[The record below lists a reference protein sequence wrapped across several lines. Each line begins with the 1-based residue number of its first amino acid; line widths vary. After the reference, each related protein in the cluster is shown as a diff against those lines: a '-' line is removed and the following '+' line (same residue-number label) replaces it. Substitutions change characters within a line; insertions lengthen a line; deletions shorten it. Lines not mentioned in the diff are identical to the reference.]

1 MVIRLSGA
9 MSMLLHAT
17 AMPVAVGR
25 LANALRP
32 EQAAPDPASRP
43 RLPLLV
49 LVFTQRRNV
58 LRRKQQRA
66 TWLGF
71 RWLHGEVRRKPPPVG
86 GVQPVGW
93 RYVFVQ
99 AREASTEAGALDR
112 VRGDVVTLSRVE
124 EGYANLVYKTL
135 EAVRWA
141 LAHVSFEAL
150 LKTDDDT
157 LVHIGRAGAWLATH
171 SQPSLYAGRVF
182 WDSQVIRSNFSKADL
197 RHPEWFPPDFAKWA
211 VPYDA
216 FASASGSYPPY
227 CSGGGYLLGSAAAQM
242 VVKRHDARRGAARP
256 VVRVEDAYVGILAAE
271 SRLQPTD
278 MAELVQDP
286 PVGREQRRELFE
298 RQAS

>member
-1 MVIRLSGA
+1 MRPPHAPHPI
-9 MSMLLHAT
+9 LLRSENLKLAFI
-17 AMPVAVGR
+17 PGGRPPDKNLR
-25 LANALRP
+25 LA
-32 EQAAPDPASRP
+32 
-43 RLPLLV
+43 
-49 LVFTQRRNV
+49 
-58 LRRKQQRA
+58 
-66 TWLGF
+66 
-71 RWLHGEVRRKPPPVG
+71 
-86 GVQPVGW
+86 
-93 RYVFVQ
+93 
-99 AREASTEAGALDR
+99 
-112 VRGDVVTLSRVE
+112 
-124 EGYANLVYKTL
+124 
-135 EAVRWA
+135 
-141 LAHVSFEAL
+141 VSP
-150 LKTDDDT
+150 
-157 LVHIGRAGAWLATH
+157 GAWLATH

-256 VVRVEDAYVGILAAE
+256 IVRVEDAYVGILAAE

-286 PVGREQRRELFE
+286 PVGRAQGRELFE